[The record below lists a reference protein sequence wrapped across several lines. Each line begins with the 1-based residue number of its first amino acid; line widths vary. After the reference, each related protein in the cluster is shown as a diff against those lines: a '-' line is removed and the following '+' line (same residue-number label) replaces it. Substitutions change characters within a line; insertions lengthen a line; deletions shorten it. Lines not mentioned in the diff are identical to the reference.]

1 MCVCVCVCVCV
12 SVLDIGLTFSGL
24 LVSMKGQ
31 RMVYLHQKQ
40 NKYLSEKKLQG
51 YNRCR
56 STQFTF

>member
-1 MCVCVCVCVCV
+1 MCVCVCV
-12 SVLDIGLTFSGL
+12 SVLDIGLTLSGL